1 MTTENPPTIP
11 KSAKSSTYRW
21 TFFRAGGF
29 DQVKLESGEDLLH
42 IGELD
47 QKLWVALACP
57 TTGLEIDARTL
68 GLIDNDRDGRVRPN
82 ELIAAV
88 LFAGRNLKNPDDL
101 LKGETSLPLASIQD
115 ATAEGKALLASA
127 RQILGNIGK
136 KDATSLSI
144 EDVSD
149 KTRIFA
155 DTPFNGD
162 GVITELSADGE
173 VRALIADII
182 ACEGGVAD
190 LSGKPGVDAAQIAAF
205 FADARAHSAWWA
217 KAEADKGI
225 WPLGDEK
232 TAAAV
237 SAILAIRAKV
247 DDFFARVRVAAFD
260 SRALPALNRQQDDY
274 LAIAAKDMSLTAAE
288 LAAFPLAQ
296 IVAGKPEQAL
306 PLSASDAIN
315 PAHADA
321 LAALARDAVTPLLGE
336 RNALTENEWRALLDK
351 IAPYLAWQ
359 AAKEGVKVE
368 KLGRERIAQILA
380 APSETAGEAKLLAL
394 VAQDKSLEAETASIE
409 KVECLVRYYK
419 DLALLCTNFVNFK
432 DFYDGNEP
440 AIFQCGT
447 LFLDQREC
455 RLCMRVEDAA
465 KHATMAGLA
474 GAYLAYVECTRKSS
488 GEKMLVVAA
497 FTAGDGDNL
506 MVGRNGIFYDRK
518 GRDFD
523 ATITKIVDNPISI
536 RQAFWSPYKKFVR
549 YLEEQVTKRA
559 AAAEAE
565 AQTKLETTAVTA
577 VNVDKT
583 KPPATPKKLDVGT
596 VAALGVAFG
605 AIGTFFTALV
615 GYAAG
620 VFKLGLLPTLFA
632 VAGVILLISMPS
644 VIMAYIKLR
653 KRNLGPILD
662 ANGWAV
668 NAKAKINV
676 PFGATLSSV
685 AKLPA
690 GSRRTS
696 GDRYAEKAFPWKSL
710 ALLFLLLYGAYRYY
724 TGSLDKVLP
733 RAAKSTTVL
742 GKWSPKADSGVTVP
756 TATITGTVTP
766 VAPGTPAATSAPVSE
781 GAPAPT
787 P

>member
-11 KSAKSSTYRW
+11 KSAKNSTYRW

-29 DQVKLESGEDLLH
+29 DQVKLQSGEDLLH

-68 GLIDNDRDGRVRPN
+68 GLIDNDKDGRVRPN

-136 KDATSLSI
+136 KDAKSISI

-190 LSGKPGVDAAQIAAF
+190 LSGKLGVDAAQIAAF
-205 FADARAHSAWWA
+205 FTDARAYLAWWA
-217 KAEADKGI
+217 KAEADKSI
-225 WPLGDEK
+225 WPLGEVK

-237 SAILAIRAKV
+237 AAITAIRTKV

-260 SRALPALNRQQDDY
+260 PRALAAVNRQQDEY

-288 LAAFPLAQ
+288 LAAFPLVQ
-296 IVAGKPEQAL
+296 IVAGTPEQAL

-321 LAALARDAVTPLLGE
+321 IAALARDAVTPLLGE
-336 RNALTENEWRALLDK
+336 RSALTEDDWRALLEK
-351 IAPYLAWQ
+351 VTPYLAWQ
-359 AAKEGVKVE
+359 RVKEGVKVE

-380 APSETAGEAKLLAL
+380 ASSEVAGEAKLLAL

-432 DFYDGNEP
+432 DFYDGDEP

-583 KPPATPKKLDVGT
+583 KPPAVPKKLDVGT

-685 AKLPA
+685 AKLPS

-696 GDRYAEKAFPWKSL
+696 GDRYAEKTFPWKTV
-710 ALLFLLLYGAYRYY
+710 ALLFVLLYGAYRYY

-742 GKWSPKADSGVTVP
+742 GKWSPKADVVAPAQTVP
-756 TATITGTVTP
+756 
-766 VAPGTPAATSAPVSE
+766 AA
-781 GAPAPT
+781 APAPAV
-787 P
+787 PDAIPAPAPEAVPVPIP